1 VPFGSR
7 GFAIA
12 DNRAMDEDS
21 RAAAQALEAARQAC
35 IAAALAAY
43 EDAGVLGLCAEGR
56 WEAAISAMQSLE
68 LRDIAVRGDHDEPAV

>member
-1 VPFGSR
+1 MPCGPR

-12 DNRAMDEDS
+12 DNDAMEKDLH
-21 RAAAQALEAARQAC
+21 AAAEAARQAC

-56 WEAAISAMQSLE
+56 WEAAISAMQSLD
-68 LRDIAVRGDHDEPAV
+68 LQPIAATEGGPEPQV